1 METSLDQLNA
11 RLFNE
16 QLHTKFQ
23 AVLDDGKK
31 ISLELE
37 EVEERN
43 TSRTELFFLR
53 FRGPSAPFLMQKG
66 YRMEHDKLGEF
77 TLFISAIGADQA
89 GVQYEAVFHRIKPR
103 STPSNPE

>member
-1 METSLDQLNA
+1 METPLDQLNA
-11 RLFNE
+11 RIFNQ

-43 TSRTELFFLR
+43 TSRTDLFFLR
-53 FRGPSAPFLMQKG
+53 FRGPGAPFLVQKA

-77 TLFISAIGADQA
+77 TLFISATAADQT
-89 GVQYEAVFHRIKPR
+89 GIQYEAVFHRIKPGN
-103 STPSNPE
+103 S

>member
-1 METSLDQLNA
+1 METPLDQLNA
-11 RLFNE
+11 RIFNQ

-43 TSRTELFFLR
+43 TSRTDLFFLR
-53 FRGPSAPFLMQKG
+53 FRGPAAPRLMQKA
-66 YRMEHDKLGEF
+66 YRMEHAKLGELS
-77 TLFISAIGADQA
+77 LFITAIGADEK
-89 GVQYEAVFHRIKPR
+89 GIEYEAVFHRIKP
-103 STPSNPE
+103 SNS